1 VSCAT
6 VPPRRNDR
14 FQGLRL
20 RNERGLVGGG
30 AVLLRCGLVTIVRLV
45 SGHRLGEG
53 IPKALEEKGRVKT
66 AIWTTLASLF
76 GKGKGRVIHGEGRIL
91 GVKSENPDTLRMSF
105 SQTDL
110 WIV

>member
-1 VSCAT
+1 
-6 VPPRRNDR
+6 
-14 FQGLRL
+14 
-20 RNERGLVGGG
+20 
-30 AVLLRCGLVTIVRLV
+30 VLLRCGLVRIVRLV

-53 IPKALEEKGRVKT
+53 IPKALEEKSRVKT

-76 GKGKGRVIHGEGRIL
+76 GKGKGRVIHHGEGRIL

-105 SQTDL
+105 SQADL